1 MTDQAVSFGQ
11 PEQILIRTL
20 LYPVIFESKIMD
32 GIDRVIRLTQ
42 EQPTGASEEQMLEA
56 IRRAL
61 ASDFPLEKILPQP
74 HPDAAIRAFLR
85 ELERRL
91 VSG

>member
-1 MTDQAVSFGQ
+1 MTDQ

-20 LYPVIFESKIMD
+20 LYPVIFESNIMD
-32 GIDRVIRLTQ
+32 GADRVIQLTQ
-42 EQPTGASEEQMLEA
+42 EQPAELLQA

-61 ASDFPLEKILPQP
+61 ASDFPLDTILPQP
-74 HPDAAIRAFLR
+74 HADAAIRAFLT

-91 VSG
+91 ML